1 MGEKNMKINNYNSL
15 IIKAFFSVLVY
26 INIFA
31 AGKDKI
37 IVLIFLYSLSICNDF
52 YRKKVLRRNNP
63 EVTWDIRAIA
73 SILFSIGIAC
83 ILKYMAGTY
92 IYIYIILIELLFYDR
107 KQIPANLLGLYGVS
121 YLLTDLG
128 RFLKGGSTEA
138 AWSYVGYDIVYF
150 LAGLFICILI
160 LEQIKQKEKFA
171 FLNHQLNEK
180 NELLKQ
186 QQQLNEELARS
197 REREAIA
204 QELHDSIGHTLVA
217 VKMYV
222 KVLEKYIAINPEKEK
237 EILSSLNEVI
247 QDSILQ
253 LRDTVYRLKE
263 NSKYSNLKASLEQLI
278 QSIVQTESQK
288 IYLDCDER
296 IDEVELGLKE
306 DIYKSIREGIT
317 NSMKYSNAKHI
328 WIGLT
333 MTDGGL
339 EFSVKDDGVGVD
351 TIHKSYGILGIEER
365 MKKWNGVCT
374 VNSME
379 NNGFSMKVLIKFK
392 QEGRFDDSNNN
403 SR

>member
-1 MGEKNMKINNYNSL
+1 MKFNKYNSL

-26 INIFA
+26 VNIIA
-31 AGKDKI
+31 EGKDKI
-37 IVLIFLYSLSICNDF
+37 IFLILLYSLSICNDF
-52 YRKKVLRRNNP
+52 YRKKVLRNNNSG
-63 EVTWDIRAIA
+63 VTWEIRALV
-73 SILFSIGIAC
+73 SILFSIGTAC
-83 ILKYMAGTY
+83 ILKYIAGTY

-107 KQIPANLLGLYGVS
+107 KQIPANLLGLYGVC

-128 RFLKGGSTEA
+128 RFLREGSIEA

-160 LEQIKQKEKFA
+160 LEQIKQKEKLA
-171 FLNHQLNEK
+171 LLNNQLNEK

-222 KVLEKYIAINPEKEK
+222 KVLEKYIAIDPEKEK

-247 QDSILQ
+247 QDSISQ
-253 LRDTVYRLKE
+253 LRNTVYRLKE
-263 NSKYSNLKASLEQLI
+263 NSQYSNLKVSLEQLI
-278 QSIVQTESQK
+278 QTIVQTECQL
-288 IYLDCDER
+288 IYLDCGEG
-296 IDEVELGLKE
+296 IEKIELGLKE

-317 NSMKYSNAKHI
+317 NSMKYSDAKHI
-328 WIGLT
+328 WISLT
-333 MTDGGL
+333 MTDEGL

-374 VNSME
+374 LNSTE
-379 NNGFSMKVLIKFK
+379 NNGFSLKVKVKFN
-392 QEGRFDDSNNN
+392 QEERFDDSNNN

>member
-1 MGEKNMKINNYNSL
+1 MKINKYNSFF
-15 IIKAFFSVLVY
+15 IKAFFSVLVY
-26 INIFA
+26 INILG

-37 IVLIFLYSLSICNDF
+37 IFLIFLYSLSIYNDF
-52 YRKKVLRRNNP
+52 YRKKVLRNNNS

-73 SILFSIGIAC
+73 SILFSISTAC

-128 RFLKGGSTEA
+128 RFLKEGSMEA

-160 LEQIKQKEKFA
+160 LEQIKQKEKLA
-171 FLNHQLNEK
+171 LLNHQLNEK

-222 KVLEKYIAINPEKEK
+222 KVLEKYIAIDPEKEK

-253 LRDTVYRLKE
+253 LRNTVYRLKE

-278 QSIVQTESQK
+278 QSIVQTESHK

-296 IDEVELGLKE
+296 LDKVELGLKE
-306 DIYKSIREGIT
+306 DIYIIIREGIT
-317 NSMKYSNAKHI
+317 NSMKYSNAEHI
-328 WIGLT
+328 WIALT

-339 EFSVKDDGVGVD
+339 EFCVKDDGVGVD

-365 MKKWNGVCT
+365 MKKWNGVCIL
-374 VNSME
+374 NSTE
-379 NNGFSMKVLIKFK
+379 NNGFSLKVQIKFN
-392 QEGRFDDSNNN
+392 QEERFDDSNNN

>member
-1 MGEKNMKINNYNSL
+1 MKINKYNSL

-26 INIFA
+26 INILG
-31 AGKDKI
+31 AGRDKI
-37 IVLIFLYSLSICNDF
+37 IFLIFLYSLSIYNDF
-52 YRKKVLRRNNP
+52 YRKKVLRNNNP
-63 EVTWDIRAIA
+63 EVIWDIRAIS
-73 SILFSIGIAC
+73 SILLSIGTAC

-128 RFLKGGSTEA
+128 RFLKEGSMEA

-160 LEQIKQKEKFA
+160 LEQIKQKEKLA
-171 FLNHQLNEK
+171 LLNHQLNEK

-253 LRDTVYRLKE
+253 LRNTVYRLKE

-288 IYLDCDER
+288 IYLDCDES
-296 IDEVELGLKE
+296 IDKVELGLKE
-306 DIYKSIREGIT
+306 DIYISIREGIT

-328 WIGLT
+328 WIALT
-333 MTDGGL
+333 ITDGGL

-374 VNSME
+374 QNSTE
-379 NNGFSMKVLIKFK
+379 NNGFSLKVQIKFN
-392 QEGRFDDSNNN
+392 QEERFDDSNNN

>member
-1 MGEKNMKINNYNSL
+1 MKINKDNSL
-15 IIKAFFSVLVY
+15 IIKAFFSMLVY
-26 INIFA
+26 INILV

-37 IVLIFLYSLSICNDF
+37 IFLIFLYSLSIYNDF
-52 YRKKVLRRNNP
+52 YRKKVLRNNNP
-63 EVTWDIRAIA
+63 EVTWDIRAIV
-73 SILFSIGIAC
+73 SILFSIGTAC
-83 ILKYMAGTY
+83 ILKYMTGTY
-92 IYIYIILIELLFYDR
+92 IYIYTILIELLFYDR

-128 RFLKGGSTEA
+128 RFLKEGSMEA

-150 LAGLFICILI
+150 FAGLLICILI
-160 LEQIKQKEKFA
+160 LEQIKQKEKLA
-171 FLNHQLNEK
+171 LLNHQLNEK

-222 KVLEKYIAINPEKEK
+222 KVLEKYIAIDPEKEK
-237 EILSSLNEVI
+237 EILSSMNEVI

-253 LRDTVYRLKE
+253 LRNTVYRLKE

-278 QSIVQTESQK
+278 QSIVHTESQK

-296 IDEVELGLKE
+296 IDKVELGLKE

-317 NSMKYSNAKHI
+317 NSMKYSDAKHI
-328 WIGLT
+328 WIALT
-333 MTDGGL
+333 MMDGDL

-365 MKKWNGVCT
+365 MKKWNGACSL
-374 VNSME
+374 NSME
-379 NNGFSMKVLIKFK
+379 NKGFSLKVQIKFN
-392 QEGRFDDSNNN
+392 QEERFDDSNNN

>member
-1 MGEKNMKINNYNSL
+1 MKINKYNSL

-31 AGKDKI
+31 AGRDRI
-37 IVLIFLYSLSICNDF
+37 IVLIILYTLSTCNDF
-52 YRKKVLRRNNP
+52 YRKKELRNNNP
-63 EVTWDIRAIA
+63 EVTWDTKAIA
-73 SILFSIGIAC
+73 SILFSMGTAC
-83 ILKYMAGTY
+83 ILKYIAGTY

-128 RFLKGGSTEA
+128 RFLKEGSTET

-150 LAGLFICILI
+150 LIGVFICILI
-160 LEQIKQKEKFA
+160 LEQIKQKEKLEL
-171 FLNHQLNEK
+171 LNHQLNEK

-253 LRDTVYRLKE
+253 LRSTVYRLKE
-263 NSKYSNLKASLEQLI
+263 NSKYSDLKAALEQLI
-278 QSIVQTESQK
+278 QSIAQTESQE
-288 IYLDCDER
+288 IHLDCDER
-296 IDEVELGLKE
+296 IDKVDLGLKE

-365 MKKWNGVCT
+365 MKKWKGVCIL
-374 VNSME
+374 NSTE
-379 NNGFSMKVLIKFK
+379 NNGFSLKVQIKFN
-392 QEGRFDDSNNN
+392 QEERFDDSNNN